1 MQNPTDEEIKEIL
14 KWAKNI
20 AVVGLSD
27 KPGRDSH
34 RVAAYLK
41 TRGYKVFPVNPT
53 IEEALGEKSY
63 PRLEDIPAPIDV
75 VDIFR
80 APEHVLP
87 IVESAIAIR
96 AKVVW
101 MQLGVVNEEAAE
113 RARDGGLVVVMDRCI
128 MEEHKRL
135 LAEVG
140 P

>member
-1 MQNPTDEEIKEIL
+1 MRNPTDEEIKEIL
-14 KWAKNI
+14 KRAKNI

-41 TRGYKVFPVNPT
+41 TRGYKIFPVNPT
-53 IEEALGEKSY
+53 IEETLGERSY
-63 PRLEDIPAPIDV
+63 PRLEDIPEPIDV

-80 APEHVLP
+80 APEHVPP
-87 IVESAIAIR
+87 IVESAIAIG

-113 RARDGGLVVVMDRCI
+113 RARGAGLTVVMDRC
-128 MEEHKRL
+128 MMQEHKRL
-135 LAEVG
+135 LARA
-140 P
+140 

>member
-1 MQNPTDEEIKEIL
+1 MRNPTDEEIKEIL
-14 KWAKNI
+14 KSAKNI

-41 TRGYKVFPVNPT
+41 RQGYKVFPVNPT
-53 IEEALGEKSY
+53 VKETLGERSY
-63 PRLEDIPAPIDV
+63 PRLEDIPQPIDV

-87 IVESAIAIR
+87 IVESAIAMG

-101 MQLGVVNEEAAE
+101 MQLGVVNEEAAKK
-113 RARDGGLVVVMDRCI
+113 ARDAGLTVVMDRC
-128 MEEHKRL
+128 MMQEHKRL
-135 LAEVG
+135 LAKVG
-140 P
+140 R

>member
-1 MQNPTDEEIKEIL
+1 MYNPTDEEIKEIL
-14 KWAKNI
+14 KRAKNI

-41 TRGYKVFPVNPT
+41 ARGYRIFPVNPT
-53 IEEALGEKSY
+53 IEEALGERSY
-63 PRLEDIPAPIDV
+63 PGLEGIPEPIDV

-80 APEHVLP
+80 ALEHVPP
-87 IVESAIAIR
+87 IVESAIAIG

-101 MQLGVVNEEAAE
+101 MQLGVVNEGAAE
-113 RARDGGLVVVMDRCI
+113 KARASGLTVVMDRC
-128 MEEHKRL
+128 MMQEHKRL
-135 LAEVG
+135 LAKVG

>member
-1 MQNPTDEEIKEIL
+1 MENPTDGKIGEIL
-14 KWAKNI
+14 KRAKNI

-27 KPGRDSH
+27 KPDRDSH

-41 TRGYKVFPVNPT
+41 TQGYKVLPVNPT
-53 IEEALGEKSY
+53 IEEVLGEKSY
-63 PRLEDIPAPIDV
+63 PRLEDIPEPIDV

-80 APEHVLP
+80 APEHVP
-87 IVESAIAIR
+87 SIVESAIAIG

-113 RARDGGLVVVMDRCI
+113 KARDAGLTVVMDRC
-128 MEEHKRL
+128 MMQEHKRL
-135 LAEVG
+135 LAKVG